1 MIDHNL
7 IYDHD
12 SAVCQ
17 ELINSGILMINL
29 AVLKLFID
37 DRNSFS
43 IEERKKLSLYQTTSH
58 AMNDEGLV
66 ISQNNGEVKTDFC
79 L

>member
-1 MIDHNL
+1 M

-12 SAVCQ
+12 LFVCQ

-29 AVLKLFID
+29 AILKLFID

-58 AMNDEGLV
+58 ALNEEGLV
-66 ISQNNGEVKTDFC
+66 IAQNNEQVKTNFW
-79 L
+79 